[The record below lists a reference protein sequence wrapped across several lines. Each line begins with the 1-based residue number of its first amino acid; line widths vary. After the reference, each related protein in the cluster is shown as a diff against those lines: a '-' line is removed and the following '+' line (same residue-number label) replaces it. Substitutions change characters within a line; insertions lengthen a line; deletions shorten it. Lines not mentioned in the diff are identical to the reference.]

1 MQNPRFIDI
10 GTSCQGRQHNDIPSE
25 HILLTME
32 RCCRFVHF
40 RQRRSV
46 SYQLIYRREFLT
58 FSERLP
64 TVHQSLGIK
73 ITDRRCIYSI
83 LKTEY
88 ETSTLFCFPFLLR
101 GGCIMA
107 SDSIR
112 KSLRSD
118 FRKYPPVLTVKQ
130 VCEIIELRPTRVYGM
145 IKKGKIPK
153 IEHCGRHIRVLKAD
167 LIEFLIAH
175 KNNS

>member
-1 MQNPRFIDI
+1 
-10 GTSCQGRQHNDIPSE
+10 
-25 HILLTME
+25 
-32 RCCRFVHF
+32 
-40 RQRRSV
+40 
-46 SYQLIYRREFLT
+46 
-58 FSERLP
+58 
-64 TVHQSLGIK
+64 
-73 ITDRRCIYSI
+73 
-83 LKTEY
+83 
-88 ETSTLFCFPFLLR
+88 
-101 GGCIMA
+101 MA

-145 IKKGKIPK
+145 IKGGQIPK

-167 LIEFLIAH
+167 VIEFLMAH